1 MDALKATMMQAV
13 NGMGLQSQRIGVTAE
28 NISNADTPGYK
39 RKLLV
44 PEAGELVEGGF
55 RQAQVI
61 LDETEGELTYNP
73 SHPLADENGYIINS
87 NVSTII
93 EMADMREANRS
104 YEANLNAFQQART
117 MYRSL
122 LDVLRR

>member
-1 MDALKATMMQAV
+1 MDVLKATMQQAV
-13 NGMGLQSQRIGVTAE
+13 NGMGLQSRRIGVTAE
-28 NISNADTPGYK
+28 NLSNSDTPGYK

-44 PEAGELVEGGF
+44 PQTGAEQFKDAV
-55 RQAQVI
+55 VI
-61 LDETEGELTYNP
+61 LDQTEGERVFDP
-73 SHPLADENGYIINS
+73 SHPLADEDGYVVNS
-87 NVSTII
+87 NVSMVI

-104 YEANLNAFQQART
+104 YEANLNSFQQART

>member
-1 MDALKATMMQAV
+1 MDALKATMQQAI
-13 NGMGLQSQRIGVTAE
+13 NGMGLQSQRIGVSAE

-44 PEAGELVEGGF
+44 PEAGDVAAGSF
-55 RQAQVI
+55 KQAQVI
-61 LDETEGELTYNP
+61 LDQAQGELVYNP
-73 SHPLADENGYIINS
+73 SHPMADEDGYITNS

-104 YEANLNAFQQART
+104 YEANLNSFQQART